1 MSIITRTAS
10 IALAVSAFT
19 RFAHAL
25 DINICADYNTASG
38 SSNTSNL
45 QSNGLCSDYCRGSY
59 VYAITSHEN
68 CWCSNYEPAKGN
80 VLDNKD
86 CNFPCLGYPFEFC
99 GGKNKDTFGYLSLGP
114 QPSGT
119 KGSSD
124 SGSSSSTSS
133 SSSSP
138 SSSSSSSTS
147 SKPESTSSSSTSSS
161 TSLTQSSSSSTS
173 ASSSVTSTVTV
184 GGKVT
189 TIIVMPTSVGDSSQ
203 ENRPSPTSSSSSSGI
218 AGGAIAGIVIGSIAA
233 IALVG
238 VLIWFLLRRRNQ
250 TTDNGEF
257 RDDPSVRGSS
267 RGRLGSHQQDLSI
280 AGSAASPGSAGH
292 RNSMLQADPRM
303 DPFKQGLYS
312 RQNGSAESIN
322 TLRDDH
328 DYMRRIQQ
336 PKVLRA
342 TNPDPD
348 S

>member
-1 MSIITRTAS
+1 MSIFTRTAS
-10 IALAVSAFT
+10 IALAVSGFT
-19 RFAHAL
+19 RFAYAL

-38 SSNTSNL
+38 SSNSSNL

-80 VLDNKD
+80 VVDNKE

-133 SSSSP
+133 SSSSSYSS

-147 SKPESTSSSSTSSS
+147 SKP
-161 TSLTQSSSSSTS
+161 TS

-189 TIIVMPTSVGDSSQ
+189 TIIVMPTSVGDTSQ
-203 ENRPSPTSSSSSSGI
+203 DNKPSPTSSSSSSGI
-218 AGGAIAGIVIGSIAA
+218 AGGAIAGIVVGSIAA

-292 RNSMLQADPRM
+292 RNSMLQVDPRM

-322 TLRDDH
+322 TLRDEH

>member
-1 MSIITRTAS
+1 MSIFTRTAS

-80 VLDNKD
+80 VVDNKD

-147 SKPESTSSSSTSSS
+147 SKP
-161 TSLTQSSSSSTS
+161 TS

-203 ENRPSPTSSSSSSGI
+203 ESRPSPTSSSSSSGI

>member
-1 MSIITRTAS
+1 MSIFTRTAR

-25 DINICADYNTASG
+25 DISICADYNTASG

-80 VLDNKD
+80 VVDNKD

-147 SKPESTSSSSTSSS
+147 SKP
-161 TSLTQSSSSSTS
+161 TS

>member
-1 MSIITRTAS
+1 MSIFTRTAS

-80 VLDNKD
+80 VVDNKD

-114 QPSGT
+114 RPSGT

-147 SKPESTSSSSTSSS
+147 SKP
-161 TSLTQSSSSSTS
+161 TS

-189 TIIVMPTSVGDSSQ
+189 TIIVMPTSVGDGSQ

>member
-1 MSIITRTAS
+1 MSIFTRTAS

-80 VLDNKD
+80 VVDNKD

-147 SKPESTSSSSTSSS
+147 SKP
-161 TSLTQSSSSSTS
+161 TS
-173 ASSSVTSTVTV
+173 ASSSITSTVTV

>member
-1 MSIITRTAS
+1 MSIFTRTAS

-80 VLDNKD
+80 VVDNKD

-147 SKPESTSSSSTSSS
+147 SKP
-161 TSLTQSSSSSTS
+161 TS

>member
-1 MSIITRTAS
+1 MSICTRTAS

-19 RFAHAL
+19 RFAYAL
-25 DINICADYNTASG
+25 DVSICADYNTASG

-59 VYAITSHEN
+59 VFAITSHEN

-80 VLDNKD
+80 VVDNKD
-86 CNFPCLGYPFEFC
+86 CNFPCLGYPFEYC
-99 GGKNKDTFGYLSLGP
+99 GGKEKDTFGYLSLGP

-133 SSSSP
+133 SSSS
-138 SSSSSSSTS
+138 SSTS
-147 SKPESTSSSSTSSS
+147 SKP
-161 TSLTQSSSSSTS
+161 TQP
-173 ASSSVTSTVTV
+173 SSSVTSTVTV
-184 GGKVT
+184 GGKIT
-189 TIIVMPTSVGDSSQ
+189 TIIVMPTSVGDTSQ
-203 ENRPSPTSSSSSSGI
+203 ENKPSPTSSSGNSGI
-218 AGGAIAGIVIGSIAA
+218 AGGSIAGIVVGSIAA
-233 IALVG
+233 IALIG

-250 TTDNGEF
+250 ATDNGEF

-280 AGSAASPGSAGH
+280 TGSAASPGSAGH

-328 DYMRRIQQ
+328 DYSRRIQQ

-342 TNPDPD
+342 TNPDLD

>member
-147 SKPESTSSSSTSSS
+147 SKP
-161 TSLTQSSSSSTS
+161 TS

>member
-1 MSIITRTAS
+1 MSIFTRTAS

-38 SSNTSNL
+38 SSNSSNL
-45 QSNGLCSDYCRGSY
+45 QSNGLCSDHCRGSY

-80 VLDNKD
+80 VVDNKE

-99 GGKNKDTFGYLSLGP
+99 GGKDKDTFGYLSLGP

-133 SSSSP
+133 SSSS
-138 SSSSSSSTS
+138 SSSSSTS
-147 SKPESTSSSSTSSS
+147 SKP
-161 TSLTQSSSSSTS
+161 TS

-203 ENRPSPTSSSSSSGI
+203 ENKPSPTSSSSSSGI
-218 AGGAIAGIVIGSIAA
+218 AGGAIAGIVVGSIAA